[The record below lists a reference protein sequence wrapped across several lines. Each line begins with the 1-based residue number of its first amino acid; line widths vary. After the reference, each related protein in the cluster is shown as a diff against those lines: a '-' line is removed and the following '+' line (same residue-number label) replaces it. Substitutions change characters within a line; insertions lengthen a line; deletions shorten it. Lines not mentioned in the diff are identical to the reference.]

1 MCTLVRLVCFR
12 RDKGLVGR
20 VVEISGEPR
29 HVGIRR
35 GLLTVSDGSSEL
47 GTVDLDGVLAIL
59 ITSRGATLTTP
70 LISVASS
77 RNIPII
83 TCNERFQPVSV
94 SLPLIQHN
102 DQTRRFE
109 AQSVAKKGLKNK
121 LWKQIVASKVRNQSD
136 LLSLVNA
143 SGAERLKRLAGIV
156 RPGDLENIEAQAAQ
170 VYWTELF
177 GKSFRRDR
185 NQAGINSFLNYG
197 YAVLRSSMTSAVLAS
212 GLHPTLGLFHKNKN
226 NPLCLVDDL
235 MEPYR
240 PLVDQVVLRIH
251 EKGHEDLNQ
260 EVKRALAG
268 VVTADQVIVGSTSP
282 LFKHMH
288 NLSFAVSELFI
299 GRVVSISF
307 PTLLPELEVEALVRE
322 C

>member
-1 MCTLVRLVCFR
+1 MRLVCFR

-20 VVEISGEPR
+20 VVEISSEPR

-70 LISVASS
+70 LISEASS

-94 SLPLIQHN
+94 SLPLIQHS
-102 DQTRRFE
+102 DQTRRYE
-109 AQSVAKKGLKNK
+109 AQAAAKKGLKNK
-121 LWKQIVASKVRNQSD
+121 IWKQVVASKVRNQSA
-136 LLSLVNA
+136 LLGLLNA
-143 SGAERLKRLAGIV
+143 SGAERLKRLAANV
-156 RPGDLENIEAQAAQ
+156 RPGDPDNIEAQAAQ
-170 VYWTELF
+170 VYWKELF
-177 GKSFRRDR
+177 GKAFRRDR
-185 NQAGINSFLNYG
+185 KGDGPNSHLNYG

-212 GLHPTLGLFHKNKN
+212 GLHPTFGLFHKNKS

-235 MEPYR
+235 IEPYR
-240 PLVDQVVLRIH
+240 PLIDHVVFRIQ
-251 EKGHEDLNQ
+251 EKGLTELTP
-260 EVKRALAG
+260 VAKRALAA
-268 VVTADQVIVGSTSP
+268 VLIADQSRIGSTSP

-288 NLSFAVSELFI
+288 NLSLAISELFI
-299 GRVVSISF
+299 GREASLFF
-307 PTLLPELEVEALVRE
+307 PTLLPELEVEALVSE